1 MEEKERKLK
10 KIITDKV
17 YIVKKPYTVTLQKFQ
32 ALYGG
37 TPEDFLVDFVALL
50 LKAFARENHREMTD
64 FCFSK

>member
-1 MEEKERKLK
+1 MEKKRKQTK
-10 KIITDKV
+10 KIVTDKV

-50 LKAFARENHREMTD
+50 FNAFARENHRQMTD